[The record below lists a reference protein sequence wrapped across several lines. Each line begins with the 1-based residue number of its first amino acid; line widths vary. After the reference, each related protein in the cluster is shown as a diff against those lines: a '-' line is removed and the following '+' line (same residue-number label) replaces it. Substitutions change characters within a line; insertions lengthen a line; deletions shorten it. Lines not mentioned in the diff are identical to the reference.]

1 MSSLPP
7 KSAPAVLPTSPGTE
21 TTGTPPVNKRA
32 ISLRNILVSVVGGF
46 FVINFAASFQ
56 WNDVIG
62 IIGRLDPWWFLVVA
76 GACNMG
82 HWSMRALRWRQ
93 LTRDVGF
100 RASLLEIYLVNA
112 AALALGAVTP
122 YQVGELLKI
131 EAMKQPGIAF
141 DRAPL
146 YGLLIVEKC
155 IDLATALLLAS
166 LILAWRLP
174 KIAGMLSFDSNIVRV
189 TGVLMIAGLLGL
201 TLFLRRFGQG
211 RWKTLIAQSG
221 IGSCRPSTL
230 FFATVLSFLSWG
242 FCAGAWQASLK
253 SIGIQTTLWETL
265 GMMVT
270 VSVINV
276 LSFVPGAVGV
286 QETSISFI
294 LQQLGHRTAISQAGA
309 LVLRLLGLNIIVLGV
324 VHFLIHRFIKG
335 RSSHSSQRSS
345 T

>member
-1 MSSLPP
+1 MSSLPQ
-7 KSAPAVLPTSPGTE
+7 KSAPAVLSTSPETE
-21 TTGTPPVNKRA
+21 TTGTPQVKKRA
-32 ISLRNILVSVVGGF
+32 ISLKNILVGVVGGL
-46 FVINFAASFQ
+46 FVINFATSFQ
-56 WNDVIG
+56 WNDVIS

-76 GACNMG
+76 GACNIG

-100 RASLLEIYLVNA
+100 RGSFLEIYLANA
-112 AALALGAVTP
+112 AALALGAITP
-122 YQVGELLKI
+122 YQAGELLKI

-174 KIAGMLSFDSNIVRV
+174 KIAGMLSFDSNIVRI
-189 TGVLMIAGLLGL
+189 TGIMMIAGLLGL
-201 TLFLRRFGQG
+201 TFFLRRFGQG
-211 RWKTLIAQSG
+211 KWKVLIAQSG

-286 QETSISFI
+286 QETSISLI
-294 LQQLGHRTAISQAGA
+294 LQQFGHRTAISQAGA

-324 VHFLIHRFIKG
+324 VHFLIHRFIKE
-335 RSSHSSQRSS
+335 RSSNSSQWSS
-345 T
+345 K